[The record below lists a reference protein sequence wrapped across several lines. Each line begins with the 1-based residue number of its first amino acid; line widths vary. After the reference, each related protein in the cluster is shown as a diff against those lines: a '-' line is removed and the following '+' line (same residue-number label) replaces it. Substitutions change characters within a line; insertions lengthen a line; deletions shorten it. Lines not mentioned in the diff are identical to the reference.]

1 MPNKVTDMHFHQVEE
16 EEEEEHT
23 GESRSSSRTPRGHFV
38 VYVDTNKKLERF
50 VIPTRFLKSPSFQKL
65 LEKAAEEYGY
75 AEAYRNKIVLPCD
88 VSSFRSLVM
97 LLTSHGKGH

>member
-1 MPNKVTDMHFHQVEE
+1 MPNKVIDMQFHQREE
-16 EEEEEHT
+16 EEDS
-23 GESRSSSRTPRGHFV
+23 GECRSSSRTPRGHFV
-38 VYVDTNKKLERF
+38 VYVGTNKKLERF

-65 LEKAAEEYGY
+65 LDNAAEEFGY

-97 LLTSHGKGH
+97 FLTSHDKSH